1 MNCSFVAKWAEF
13 TGRTPAGAAI
23 VALAV
28 VSTIGGCRVDSA
40 PFDSE
45 SGSTPAST
53 ATATAGLGS
62 QPSVAALEAAVPEN
76 PVKDAYF
83 GETHVHTSYS
93 LDAYIGGARVT
104 PDEAYRFAQGADV
117 VVNGQKHNIGRPLDW
132 VAVSDHAEFI
142 GELYSTQVPGAKGA
156 DHPMLDELR
165 GLKTV
170 DEQRAWFVKYVQQ
183 NMRGEHPSHPPFY
196 AGPETTRSAWQDVQV
211 KAARD
216 NYRPGK
222 FTTLAGFEWTAAPQ
236 AGNMHRNVIFRDL
249 DVLPE
254 MPLSALDTA
263 DEEKLWAWMSEQEK
277 KGSRLLAIPH
287 NSNGSK
293 GLMFEPLDNAGKP
306 ITADYARLRSHFER
320 LIEMMQIKGNSEVHR
335 SFWPADEF
343 AGFENADSVGS
354 FSGRTFKKE
363 YFVRWA
369 VTKGL
374 DYQAK
379 LGANPYE
386 FGFIGGT
393 DNHNGLPSDVAEN
406 DYIGS
411 HGPADGT
418 LEARR
423 EGEIDGWIKAKESNP
438 GSLSAVWAPKNTRA
452 AIWDAMAA
460 RETFVTS
467 GTRIKVRFFGG
478 PDLGA
483 ASTNPRELVEQ
494 GYRNGVPMGGTI
506 GKASKA
512 PTFTVWAAK
521 DPNGANLDRIQ
532 IIKGQVDAKGEPQDK
547 VIDVVWSGDRKLAS
561 DGKLPAVGST
571 VDVTKATYANTIG
584 SPELLGTWTD
594 PDFDP
599 ARPALYYVRVL
610 EIPTPRW
617 TTYDAVRNKLALL
630 PDVPST
636 IQERAWSSPIWYTP

>member
-1 MNCSFVAKWAEF
+1 VRSAQIALIAFAVVF
-13 TGRTPAGAAI
+13 
-23 VALAV
+23 ALA
-28 VSTIGGCRVDSA
+28 GCQRSSDQPVAAVPAAAPASA
-40 PFDSE
+40 PAP
-45 SGSTPAST
+45 T
-53 ATATAGLGS
+53 
-62 QPSVAALEAAVPEN
+62 VADLEAAVAEN
-76 PVKDAYF
+76 PLKDAYF
-83 GETHVHTSYS
+83 GETHVHTSFS
-93 LDAYIGGARVT
+93 LDAYIGGARIT
-104 PDEAYRFAQGADV
+104 PDEAYKFAQGADV

-142 GELYSTQVPGAKGA
+142 GEMYSTQVPGAKGG
-156 DHPMLDELR
+156 DNPMLEELR

-170 DEQRAWFVKYVQQ
+170 DEQRAWFMKYVIN
-183 NMRGEHPSHPPFY
+183 NMRSETPGHPPFY
-196 AGPETTRSAWQDVQV
+196 AGPETTRSAWRDVQI
-211 KAARD
+211 KAAID

-222 FTTLAGFEWTAAPQ
+222 FTTLAGFEWTSAQ
-236 AGNMHRNVIFRDL
+236 NAGNMHRNVIFRDL
-249 DVLPE
+249 NVPDVPF
-254 MPLSALDTA
+254 SALDSN
-263 DEEKLWAWMSEQEK
+263 DEEKLWAWMAEQEK

-343 AGFENADSVGS
+343 ANFENADSVGT

-363 YFVRWA
+363 NFVRWA

-374 DYQAK
+374 YYQQT
-379 LGANPYE
+379 LGANPYQL
-386 FGFIGGT
+386 GFIGGT
-393 DNHNGLPSDVAEN
+393 DNHNGLPSDVAED

-423 EGEIDGWIKAKESNP
+423 DGEIDGWIKSKESNP
-438 GSLSAVWAPKNTRA
+438 GSLAAVWATRNTRG

-483 ASTNPRELVEQ
+483 ASNNPRELVEQ

-506 GKASKA
+506 EKVSKA
-512 PTFTVWAAK
+512 PTFTVWASK

-532 IIKGQVDAKGEPQDK
+532 IIKGMVDAKGEPQDR
-547 VIDVVWSGDRKLAS
+547 VIDVVWSGDRKRGG
-561 DGKLPAVGST
+561 DGRVPPVGNT
-571 VDVTKATYANTIG
+571 VDLAKATYANTIG
-584 SPELLGTWTD
+584 SPELMGTWTD

-617 TTYDAVRNKLALL
+617 TTYDAVRNKLPLL
-630 PDVPST
+630 PDVPSAV
-636 IQERAWSSPIWYTP
+636 QERAWTSPIWYTP